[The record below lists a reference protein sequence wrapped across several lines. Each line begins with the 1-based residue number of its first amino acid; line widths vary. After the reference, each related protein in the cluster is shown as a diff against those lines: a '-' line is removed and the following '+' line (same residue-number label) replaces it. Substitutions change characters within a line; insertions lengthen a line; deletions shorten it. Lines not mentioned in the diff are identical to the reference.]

1 MKLAAESN
9 SIVTSDGETVTTSLE
24 MEYDSANRL
33 IGYNNKKIK
42 YDKDGNMLYGPVNGE
57 MCNLTYDSRNRL
69 ISAGNVTYDYDAE
82 NTRIS
87 VTTTDKKITYVTD
100 VAGEMSQVLESY
112 EKTNDGK
119 KIHTVYVYGNG
130 LIYSYNDNEAD
141 STTSDNKVQ
150 DLSSDKSSD
159 KDTDGTTYYHYNNIG
174 STTKLTDNNGNV
186 IQSYEYGAYGEVLSG
201 DTKIT
206 QFLYNGQLGVM
217 TDDNGLYY
225 MRARYYNVNIKRFIN
240 QDVVHGSIN
249 VSQSL
254 NRYSYVQGNPIK
266 LTDPFGLSPLDRLN
280 WKNLGHAILNGL
292 GLIPVIGEAFD
303 IANAIWYAHDG
314 EYGMAVLSMMSALP
328 MIGNIASG
336 IMTAAKITTAAKIV
350 STVCKVV
357 SNAAT
362 FTQAAIGGVN
372 NAKAIVKN
380 MINGKLFSE
389 DTAKNLVSFGINA
402 FTAATSGKNLLSSS
416 KELKKVVGD
425 SVGSKW
431 GKKAKKE
438 PLLECNLQFFA
449 DKSGNKTEV
458 IMPSKPHTNRTS
470 GHWKTILDEVDIM
483 KNSGDYSKVYVN
495 KGLSN
500 EIPGAN
506 PNRRPDIMGV
516 RNNGLIDQVEVPSK
530 TDIPDLLIDRMVD
543 NQRIMG
549 DRAGTIKIRNIGDN

>member
-33 IGYNNKKIK
+33 ISYNNKKIK

-82 NTRIS
+82 NTRTS

-159 KDTDGTTYYHYNNIG
+159 KDADGTTYYHYNNIG

-186 IQSYEYGAYGEVLSG
+186 IQRYEYGAYGEVLSG

-206 QFLYNGQLGVM
+206 PFLYNGQLGVM

-240 QDVVHGSIN
+240 QDVVYGSIN

-350 STVCKVV
+350 STACKVV

-449 DKSGNKTEV
+449 KKSENLKEGSIYSRIKNKFSNNKAKVIGPDFIPYGKSVQEGINPNSLIPTKDLNTLDTQRMNNAIKYGGNKPIIVDELGNV
-458 IMPSKPHTNRTS
+458 LD
-470 GHWKTILDEVDIM
+470 GHHRLKYAIKNNKAVDV
-483 KNSGDYSKVYVN
+483 S
-495 KGLSN
+495 
-500 EIPGAN
+500 
-506 PNRRPDIMGV
+506 
-516 RNNGLIDQVEVPSK
+516 
-530 TDIPDLLIDRMVD
+530 
-543 NQRIMG
+543 
-549 DRAGTIKIRNIGDN
+549 IGY

>member
-57 MCNLTYDSRNRL
+57 MCNFTYDSRNRL

-141 STTSDNKVQ
+141 STT
-150 DLSSDKSSD
+150 
-159 KDTDGTTYYHYNNIG
+159 YYHYNNIG

-206 QFLYNGQLGVM
+206 PFLYNGQLGVM

-266 LTDPFGLSPLDRLN
+266 LTDPFGLSPLDKINWRNVGHSALN
-280 WKNLGHAILNGL
+280 ILGCISEYGF
-292 GLIPVIGEAFD
+292 IFD
-303 IANAIWYAHDG
+303 GINAVWYACEGD
-314 EYGMAVLSMMSALP
+314 YGMAALSLISTLSDTGN
-328 MIGNIASG
+328 MIAFGLKSTKFARVGQYIGA
-336 IMTAAKITTAAKIV
+336 ITQL
-350 STVCKVV
+350 V

-362 FTQAAIGGVN
+362 FTQAAISGLE
-372 NAKAIVKN
+372 NAKAIFRNAKS
-380 MINGKLFSE
+380 GKLLSI
-389 DTAKNLVSFGINA
+389 DTASNVAALGLNLFTTIVSGKEA
-402 FTAATSGKNLLSSS
+402 VTSGKNI
-416 KELKKVVGD
+416 KKMIGTDVGN
-425 SVGSKW
+425 KW
-431 GKKAKKE
+431 GNKANNK
-438 PLLECNLQFFA
+438 PLLECNLQFFG
-449 DKSGNKTEV
+449 DKNGGKGS
-458 IMPSKPHTNRTS
+458 I
-470 GHWKTILDEVDIM
+470 
-483 KNSGDYSKVYVN
+483 NS
-495 KGLSN
+495 
-500 EIPGAN
+500 A
-506 PNRRPDIMGV
+506 
-516 RNNGLIDQVEVPSK
+516 NGLIGHDFEEYLTKKIGGNGSFSAGGRDFDGGISNRWWEAKSGQYWDMLENNPNKLAKFKS
-530 TDIPDLLIDRMVD
+530 D
-543 NQRIMG
+543 MG
-549 DRAGTIKIRNIGDN
+549 DRLRIATQNNASYEIFSNTPIPNSIKMWLTKKGIHYTEILD

>member
-1 MKLAAESN
+1 
-9 SIVTSDGETVTTSLE
+9 
-24 MEYDSANRL
+24 
-33 IGYNNKKIK
+33 
-42 YDKDGNMLYGPVNGE
+42 

-112 EKTNDGK
+112 EKTNGGK

-130 LIYSYNDNEAD
+130 LIYSYNDDEAD
-141 STTSDNKVQ
+141 STTTNNKVQ
-150 DLSSDKSSD
+150 DLSSDKSSG
-159 KDTDGTTYYHYNNIG
+159 KDADGTTYYHYNNIG

-206 QFLYNGQLGVM
+206 PFLYNGQLGVM

-350 STVCKVV
+350 STACKVV

-449 DKSGNKTEV
+449 DKSGANTNPNYIVMPEGVVMPTNQDFNLVSTTTPTNKGGEYIQIHNQHTHGNLNN
-458 IMPSKPHTNRTS
+458 PHTHKPQINVDPVTGIGSSKRLDIETS
-470 GHWKTILDEVDIM
+470 ARDINYADKSM
-483 KNSGDYSKVYVN
+483 KNGNLRIRFGKKD
-495 KGLSN
+495 KG
-500 EIPGAN
+500 GY
-506 PNRRPDIMGV
+506 
-516 RNNGLIDQVEVPSK
+516 
-530 TDIPDLLIDRMVD
+530 
-543 NQRIMG
+543 
-549 DRAGTIKIRNIGDN
+549 

>member
-1 MKLAAESN
+1 
-9 SIVTSDGETVTTSLE
+9 
-24 MEYDSANRL
+24 
-33 IGYNNKKIK
+33 
-42 YDKDGNMLYGPVNGE
+42 

-69 ISAGNVTYDYDAE
+69 ISAENVTYDYDAG

-87 VTTTDKKITYVTD
+87 ITTTDKKITYVTD

-112 EKTNDGK
+112 EKTNGGK
-119 KIHTVYVYGNG
+119 KIHTVYVYGNV

-141 STTSDNKVQ
+141 SITTDNKVQ
-150 DLSSDKSSD
+150 DLVSDKSSD

-206 QFLYNGQLGVM
+206 PFLYNGQLGVM
-217 TDDNGLYY
+217 TDNNGLYY

-249 VSQSL
+249 LSQSL

-350 STVCKVV
+350 STACKVV

-416 KELKKVVGD
+416 KELKKLVGD

-449 DKSGNKTEV
+449 DKSGGESVVEV
-458 IMPSKPHTNRTS
+458 YLSKSKYPESAKHIEDAIANGQPDILTIDRPSAKSNRKAS
-470 GHWKTILDEVDIM
+470 LKGIDKIPGKDLDEYPPAMSREGGKGASVRGI
-483 KNSGDYSKVYVN
+483 NSSDNRGSGSSV
-495 KGLSN
+495 GHQLS
-500 EIPGAN
+500 GYAN
-506 PNRRPDIMGV
+506 
-516 RNNGLIDQVEVPSK
+516 
-530 TDIPDLLIDRMVD
+530 
-543 NQRIMG
+543 
-549 DRAGTIKIRNIGDN
+549 GTKYKYKITE

>member
-1 MKLAAESN
+1 MHKQ
-9 SIVTSDGETVTTSLE
+9 
-24 MEYDSANRL
+24 
-33 IGYNNKKIK
+33 KI
-42 YDKDGNMLYGPVNGE
+42 
-57 MCNLTYDSRNRL
+57 
-69 ISAGNVTYDYDAE
+69 AF
-82 NTRIS
+82 
-87 VTTTDKKITYVTD
+87 
-100 VAGEMSQVLESY
+100 
-112 EKTNDGK
+112 
-119 KIHTVYVYGNG
+119 
-130 LIYSYNDNEAD
+130 
-141 STTSDNKVQ
+141 
-150 DLSSDKSSD
+150 
-159 KDTDGTTYYHYNNIG
+159 
-174 STTKLTDNNGNV
+174 V
-186 IQSYEYGAYGEVLSG
+186 IQSYEYGAYNEVLSG

-206 QFLYNGQLGVM
+206 PFLYNGQLGVM

-240 QDVVHGSIN
+240 QDVVYGSIN
-249 VSQSL
+249 ASQSL

-350 STVCKVV
+350 STACKVV

-372 NAKAIVKN
+372 NVKAIVKN

-449 DKSGNKTEV
+449 DKNGGDAINNVSQASPFDLQATHSQKLSKKNMNKL
-458 IMPSKPHTNRTS
+458 I
-470 GHWKTILDEVDIM
+470 DDI
-483 KNSGDYSKVYVN
+483 K
-495 KGLSN
+495 
-500 EIPGAN
+500 
-506 PNRRPDIMGV
+506 
-516 RNNGLIDQVEVPSK
+516 NNGINETIKYVEYNGQKYVVDGHHRLIASKRLGLEQVPIEQVELPYAGYK
-530 TDIPDLLIDRMVD
+530 TVEDLLWFD
-543 NQRIMG
+543 
-549 DRAGTIKIRNIGDN
+549 

>member
-1 MKLAAESN
+1 M
-9 SIVTSDGETVTTSLE
+9 
-24 MEYDSANRL
+24 
-33 IGYNNKKIK
+33 
-42 YDKDGNMLYGPVNGE
+42 
-57 MCNLTYDSRNRL
+57 
-69 ISAGNVTYDYDAE
+69 
-82 NTRIS
+82 
-87 VTTTDKKITYVTD
+87 
-100 VAGEMSQVLESY
+100 
-112 EKTNDGK
+112 
-119 KIHTVYVYGNG
+119 
-130 LIYSYNDNEAD
+130 
-141 STTSDNKVQ
+141 
-150 DLSSDKSSD
+150 
-159 KDTDGTTYYHYNNIG
+159 
-174 STTKLTDNNGNV
+174 TDN
-186 IQSYEYGAYGEVLSG
+186 
-201 DTKIT
+201 
-206 QFLYNGQLGVM
+206 
-217 TDDNGLYY
+217 NGLYY

-438 PLLECNLQFFA
+438 PLLEYNLQFFA
-449 DKSGNKTEV
+449 DKSGGYSHKQNLDGLNEVRRHLTYDVDGLDFEPNKAMMNKIEEMISDNQELTGAYRDFYEHELTESMLMQQKYGYNDSHNMALEIHNV
-458 IMPSKPHTNRTS
+458 QPQALYSPEI
-470 GHWKTILDEVDIM
+470 VQ
-483 KNSGDYSKVYVN
+483 DYSKWFN
-495 KGLSN
+495 KSDFEYWGINKNSN
-500 EIPGAN
+500 
-506 PNRRPDIMGV
+506 
-516 RNNGLIDQVEVPSK
+516 K
-530 TDIPDLLIDRMVD
+530 
-543 NQRIMG
+543 
-549 DRAGTIKIRNIGDN
+549 

>member
-1 MKLAAESN
+1 M
-9 SIVTSDGETVTTSLE
+9 ETIHFFFGIFKIFF
-24 MEYDSANRL
+24 RL
-33 IGYNNKKIK
+33 LISVYF
-42 YDKDGNMLYGPVNGE
+42 YGSVNGE

-69 ISAGNVTYDYDAE
+69 ISAENVTYDYDAG

-87 VTTTDKKITYVTD
+87 ITTTDKKITYVTD

-112 EKTNDGK
+112 EKTNEGK

-150 DLSSDKSSD
+150 DLSSDKSSG
-159 KDTDGTTYYHYNNIG
+159 KDADGTTYYHYNNIG

-206 QFLYNGQLGVM
+206 PFLYNGQLGVM

-431 GKKAKKE
+431 GKKAKK
-438 PLLECNLQFFA
+438 
-449 DKSGNKTEV
+449 
-458 IMPSKPHTNRTS
+458 
-470 GHWKTILDEVDIM
+470 
-483 KNSGDYSKVYVN
+483 
-495 KGLSN
+495 
-500 EIPGAN
+500 
-506 PNRRPDIMGV
+506 
-516 RNNGLIDQVEVPSK
+516 
-530 TDIPDLLIDRMVD
+530 
-543 NQRIMG
+543 
-549 DRAGTIKIRNIGDN
+549 

>member
-33 IGYNNKKIK
+33 ISYNNKKIK

-57 MCNLTYDSRNRL
+57 MCNFTYDSRNRL

-100 VAGEMSQVLESY
+100 VAGEMSQILESY

-141 STTSDNKVQ
+141 S
-150 DLSSDKSSD
+150 
-159 KDTDGTTYYHYNNIG
+159 TTYYHYNNIG

-292 GLIPVIGEAFD
+292 GLIFVIGEAFD
-303 IANAIWYAHDG
+303 VANAIWYAHDG
-314 EYGMAVLSMMSALP
+314 EYGMAALSMMSALP

-350 STVCKVV
+350 STACKVV

-389 DTAKNLVSFGINA
+389 DTDKNLVSFGINA
-402 FTAATSGKNLLSSS
+402 FTAANTNSREFYNPKSGLKIRYDKGVNG
-416 KELKKVVGD
+416 ENGFEAVDHYHVMNPNYTNKKVDYYLDIDGKPVGK
-425 SVGSKW
+425 GSKV
-431 GKKAKKE
+431 
-438 PLLECNLQFFA
+438 
-449 DKSGNKTEV
+449 SHIV
-458 IMPSKPHTNRTS
+458 I
-470 GHWKTILDEVDIM
+470 
-483 KNSGDYSKVYVN
+483 
-495 KGLSN
+495 KG
-500 EIPGAN
+500 E
-506 PNRRPDIMGV
+506 
-516 RNNGLIDQVEVPSK
+516 E
-530 TDIPDLLIDRMVD
+530 
-543 NQRIMG
+543 
-549 DRAGTIKIRNIGDN
+549 

>member
-1 MKLAAESN
+1 
-9 SIVTSDGETVTTSLE
+9 
-24 MEYDSANRL
+24 
-33 IGYNNKKIK
+33 
-42 YDKDGNMLYGPVNGE
+42 
-57 MCNLTYDSRNRL
+57 
-69 ISAGNVTYDYDAE
+69 
-82 NTRIS
+82 
-87 VTTTDKKITYVTD
+87 
-100 VAGEMSQVLESY
+100 
-112 EKTNDGK
+112 
-119 KIHTVYVYGNG
+119 
-130 LIYSYNDNEAD
+130 
-141 STTSDNKVQ
+141 
-150 DLSSDKSSD
+150 
-159 KDTDGTTYYHYNNIG
+159 
-174 STTKLTDNNGNV
+174 
-186 IQSYEYGAYGEVLSG
+186 
-201 DTKIT
+201 
-206 QFLYNGQLGVM
+206 M

-314 EYGMAVLSMMSALP
+314 EYGMAALSMMSALP

-350 STVCKVV
+350 STACKVV

-389 DTAKNLVSFGINA
+389 DTVKNLVSFGINA

-438 PLLECNLQFFA
+438 PLLEYNLQFFA
-449 DKSGNKTEV
+449 DKSGSKADLMPPSECNISSKQFGKKWGKHKT
-458 IMPSKPHTNRTS
+458 
-470 GHWKTILDEVDIM
+470 
-483 KNSGDYSKVYVN
+483 DYSNLGMDEYKDLINDVFQSPEKIIRDVENNEFLYL
-495 KGLSN
+495 KGNDLLRLTETGEFVSLY
-500 EIPGAN
+500 PGAKTGRVISSIEN
-506 PNRRPDIMGV
+506 G
-516 RNNGLIDQVEVPSK
+516 GLIWQK
-530 TDIPDLLIDRMVD
+530 
-543 NQRIMG
+543 
-549 DRAGTIKIRNIGDN
+549 

>member
-1 MKLAAESN
+1 
-9 SIVTSDGETVTTSLE
+9 
-24 MEYDSANRL
+24 MEYDSANRF
-33 IGYNNKKIK
+33 ISYNNKKIK

-112 EKTNDGK
+112 EKTNGGK
-119 KIHTVYVYGNG
+119 KIHTVYVYGNV

-141 STTSDNKVQ
+141 SITTDNKVQ
-150 DLSSDKSSD
+150 DLVSDKSSD

-206 QFLYNGQLGVM
+206 PFLYNGQLGVM

-350 STVCKVV
+350 STACKVV

-425 SVGSKW
+425 SVGNKW
-431 GKKAKKE
+431 SRKAGKE
-438 PLLECNLQFFA
+438 PLLEYNLQFFGKKNGCETSYGKSREIIQCNTKDAAA
-449 DKSGNKTEV
+449 DELAKRIGGQSRSAFADDPIQREFDVISDQYIAQAKPPLKCVNKTVRTQMKATFEAAKKYERKVYYQFEGIPSQEVLDKLYEYSERYGVEV
-458 IMPSKPHTNRTS
+458 IIDTEPL
-470 GHWKTILDEVDIM
+470 GIL
-483 KNSGDYSKVYVN
+483 N
-495 KGLSN
+495 
-500 EIPGAN
+500 
-506 PNRRPDIMGV
+506 
-516 RNNGLIDQVEVPSK
+516 
-530 TDIPDLLIDRMVD
+530 
-543 NQRIMG
+543 
-549 DRAGTIKIRNIGDN
+549 

>member
-1 MKLAAESN
+1 
-9 SIVTSDGETVTTSLE
+9 
-24 MEYDSANRL
+24 
-33 IGYNNKKIK
+33 
-42 YDKDGNMLYGPVNGE
+42 
-57 MCNLTYDSRNRL
+57 
-69 ISAGNVTYDYDAE
+69 
-82 NTRIS
+82 
-87 VTTTDKKITYVTD
+87 
-100 VAGEMSQVLESY
+100 
-112 EKTNDGK
+112 
-119 KIHTVYVYGNG
+119 
-130 LIYSYNDNEAD
+130 
-141 STTSDNKVQ
+141 
-150 DLSSDKSSD
+150 
-159 KDTDGTTYYHYNNIG
+159 
-174 STTKLTDNNGNV
+174 
-186 IQSYEYGAYGEVLSG
+186 
-201 DTKIT
+201 
-206 QFLYNGQLGVM
+206 M

-249 VSQSL
+249 VGQSL

-266 LTDPFGLSPLDRLN
+266 LTDPFGLLPLDRLN

-336 IMTAAKITTAAKIV
+336 IMTVAKITTAAKIV

-431 GKKAKKE
+431 GKKATYKI
-438 PLLECNLQFFA
+438 LN
-449 DKSGNKTEV
+449 
-458 IMPSKPHTNRTS
+458 TS
-470 GHWKTILDEVDIM
+470 SAED
-483 KNSGDYSKVYVN
+483 VN
-495 KGLSN
+495 KIFKDTMGYEPPYKPETGVTEIQLTENATYVRVYDKVNSRMQGGWVMKSEDIAGLTPQ
-500 EIPGAN
+500 EIQNKFAL
-506 PNRRPDIMGV
+506 PNTPKYICDV
-516 RNNGLIDQVEVPSK
+516 NLE
-530 TDIPDLLIDRMVD
+530 
-543 NQRIMG
+543 
-549 DRAGTIKIRNIGDN
+549 AGTRLRTGEVNPLFGFDGGGQQYDLIINGKNVGTFTNERIIGQ

>member
-1 MKLAAESN
+1 M
-9 SIVTSDGETVTTSLE
+9 
-24 MEYDSANRL
+24 
-33 IGYNNKKIK
+33 
-42 YDKDGNMLYGPVNGE
+42 
-57 MCNLTYDSRNRL
+57 
-69 ISAGNVTYDYDAE
+69 
-82 NTRIS
+82 
-87 VTTTDKKITYVTD
+87 
-100 VAGEMSQVLESY
+100 
-112 EKTNDGK
+112 
-119 KIHTVYVYGNG
+119 
-130 LIYSYNDNEAD
+130 
-141 STTSDNKVQ
+141 
-150 DLSSDKSSD
+150 
-159 KDTDGTTYYHYNNIG
+159 
-174 STTKLTDNNGNV
+174 TDN
-186 IQSYEYGAYGEVLSG
+186 
-201 DTKIT
+201 
-206 QFLYNGQLGVM
+206 
-217 TDDNGLYY
+217 NGLYY

-416 KELKKVVGD
+416 KEVKKVEGD

-449 DKSGNKTEV
+449 DKSGGESQVFDIVEYGDKTPGLENHHGVLDIWATHNIDGYKSRASKSTTIALTPEQHAATKSVYRDWLYEKTGKKVGGKVDWTSVLPQEV
-458 IMPSKPHTNRTS
+458 QDLSERMFDAANVPLSARN
-470 GHWKTILDEVDIM
+470 
-483 KNSGDYSKVYVN
+483 DYYREFN
-495 KGLSN
+495 CYIYGL
-500 EIPGAN
+500 E
-506 PNRRPDIMGV
+506 
-516 RNNGLIDQVEVPSK
+516 RN
-530 TDIPDLLIDRMVD
+530 
-543 NQRIMG
+543 
-549 DRAGTIKIRNIGDN
+549 

>member
-1 MKLAAESN
+1 
-9 SIVTSDGETVTTSLE
+9 
-24 MEYDSANRL
+24 
-33 IGYNNKKIK
+33 
-42 YDKDGNMLYGPVNGE
+42 
-57 MCNLTYDSRNRL
+57 
-69 ISAGNVTYDYDAE
+69 
-82 NTRIS
+82 
-87 VTTTDKKITYVTD
+87 
-100 VAGEMSQVLESY
+100 
-112 EKTNDGK
+112 
-119 KIHTVYVYGNG
+119 
-130 LIYSYNDNEAD
+130 
-141 STTSDNKVQ
+141 
-150 DLSSDKSSD
+150 
-159 KDTDGTTYYHYNNIG
+159 
-174 STTKLTDNNGNV
+174 
-186 IQSYEYGAYGEVLSG
+186 
-201 DTKIT
+201 
-206 QFLYNGQLGVM
+206 M

-350 STVCKVV
+350 STACKVV

-416 KELKKVVGD
+416 KELKKVVED
-425 SVGSKW
+425 SAGSKW

-449 DKSGNKTEV
+449 DKTSYGKSIENTEFFKENGGLDASDYISIHSRKHMYDPDTVSTPKKTQYGKDVNVGKLCEDTIMKPDEV
-458 IMPSKPHTNRTS
+458 IYNKDQNVMIYKKEYPFNISTS
-470 GHWKTILDEVDIM
+470 DTPTGTHRVFIPLNTQGKKTI
-483 KNSGDYSKVYVN
+483 
-495 KGLSN
+495 
-500 EIPGAN
+500 
-506 PNRRPDIMGV
+506 
-516 RNNGLIDQVEVPSK
+516 
-530 TDIPDLLIDRMVD
+530 RMSQFPLVGG
-543 NQRIMG
+543 N
-549 DRAGTIKIRNIGDN
+549 

>member
-1 MKLAAESN
+1 
-9 SIVTSDGETVTTSLE
+9 
-24 MEYDSANRL
+24 
-33 IGYNNKKIK
+33 
-42 YDKDGNMLYGPVNGE
+42 
-57 MCNLTYDSRNRL
+57 
-69 ISAGNVTYDYDAE
+69 
-82 NTRIS
+82 
-87 VTTTDKKITYVTD
+87 
-100 VAGEMSQVLESY
+100 
-112 EKTNDGK
+112 
-119 KIHTVYVYGNG
+119 
-130 LIYSYNDNEAD
+130 
-141 STTSDNKVQ
+141 
-150 DLSSDKSSD
+150 
-159 KDTDGTTYYHYNNIG
+159 
-174 STTKLTDNNGNV
+174 
-186 IQSYEYGAYGEVLSG
+186 
-201 DTKIT
+201 
-206 QFLYNGQLGVM
+206 M

-449 DKSGNKTEV
+449 EKSGCE
-458 IMPSKPHTNRTS
+458 S
-470 GHWKTILDEVDIM
+470 G
-483 KNSGDYSKVYVN
+483 
-495 KGLSN
+495 SN
-500 EIPGAN
+500 IH
-506 PNRRPDIMGV
+506 
-516 RNNGLIDQVEVPSK
+516 VPSANTQVVRHPEIK
-530 TDIPDLLIDRMVD
+530 SPNQVKMNDVTNYWDDYLGSNQTNIHPRTGLVD
-543 NQRIMG
+543 NDRIFSADGTKSIRFGNHEMDSMG
-549 DRAGTIKIRNIGDN
+549 TTKFHFHLEEWKYDPVNDVMEYFNTLVRIKK

>member
-1 MKLAAESN
+1 M
-9 SIVTSDGETVTTSLE
+9 
-24 MEYDSANRL
+24 M
-33 IGYNNKKIK
+33 
-42 YDKDGNMLYGPVNGE
+42 
-57 MCNLTYDSRNRL
+57 
-69 ISAGNVTYDYDAE
+69 ISAF
-82 NTRIS
+82 RWRKS
-87 VTTTDKKITYVTD
+87 CQKI
-100 VAGEMSQVLESY
+100 QR
-112 EKTNDGK
+112 N
-119 KIHTVYVYGNG
+119 
-130 LIYSYNDNEAD
+130 
-141 STTSDNKVQ
+141 
-150 DLSSDKSSD
+150 
-159 KDTDGTTYYHYNNIG
+159 YHYNNIG

-206 QFLYNGQLGVM
+206 PFLYNGQLGVM

-438 PLLECNLQFFA
+438 PRLECNLQFFGKKNGCETKL
-449 DKSGNKTEV
+449 DYVTSNGLVLETTPNKTTTV
-458 IMPSKPHTNRTS
+458 LGTYKSDTAA
-470 GHWKTILDEVDIM
+470 ILDELGNVKSLDFGPRDGGF
-483 KNSGDYSKVYVN
+483 NLLNTPDELYVSPNQFWNEYN
-495 KGLSN
+495 KPWLDN
-500 EIPGAN
+500 AI
-506 PNRRPDIMGV
+506 V
-516 RNNGLIDQVEVPSK
+516 RNDIFKIATEPTWDNLTRVNMFTGK
-530 TDIPDLLIDRMVD
+530 TELTGFGREYTYLKNHGYYFDAVTKTM
-543 NQRIMG
+543 
-549 DRAGTIKIRNIGDN
+549 IK

>member
-1 MKLAAESN
+1 M
-9 SIVTSDGETVTTSLE
+9 
-24 MEYDSANRL
+24 
-33 IGYNNKKIK
+33 
-42 YDKDGNMLYGPVNGE
+42 
-57 MCNLTYDSRNRL
+57 
-69 ISAGNVTYDYDAE
+69 
-82 NTRIS
+82 
-87 VTTTDKKITYVTD
+87 TD
-100 VAGEMSQVLESY
+100 VA
-112 EKTNDGK
+112 
-119 KIHTVYVYGNG
+119 
-130 LIYSYNDNEAD
+130 
-141 STTSDNKVQ
+141 
-150 DLSSDKSSD
+150 
-159 KDTDGTTYYHYNNIG
+159 
-174 STTKLTDNNGNV
+174 
-186 IQSYEYGAYGEVLSG
+186 
-201 DTKIT
+201 
-206 QFLYNGQLGVM
+206 GVM

-350 STVCKVV
+350 STACKVV

-449 DKSGNKTEV
+449 KKSGGKADTPLSLQQSLKELD
-458 IMPSKPHTNRTS
+458 TS
-470 GHWKTILDEVDIM
+470 GLRPGQTELHMSQLNKALDGIQNNYNPT
-483 KNSGDYSKVYVN
+483 KAYSSVYTDGT
-495 KGLSN
+495 KRYL
-500 EIPGAN
+500 
-506 PNRRPDIMGV
+506 
-516 RNNGLIDQVEVPSK
+516 VEGHHTTVAFKMLGKENAINMNTTTQDLPSVTNVYWTK
-530 TDIPDLLIDRMVD
+530 KWYQFWRK
-543 NQRIMG
+543 
-549 DRAGTIKIRNIGDN
+549 TIKIVED

>member
-1 MKLAAESN
+1 
-9 SIVTSDGETVTTSLE
+9 
-24 MEYDSANRL
+24 
-33 IGYNNKKIK
+33 
-42 YDKDGNMLYGPVNGE
+42 
-57 MCNLTYDSRNRL
+57 
-69 ISAGNVTYDYDAE
+69 
-82 NTRIS
+82 
-87 VTTTDKKITYVTD
+87 
-100 VAGEMSQVLESY
+100 
-112 EKTNDGK
+112 
-119 KIHTVYVYGNG
+119 
-130 LIYSYNDNEAD
+130 
-141 STTSDNKVQ
+141 
-150 DLSSDKSSD
+150 
-159 KDTDGTTYYHYNNIG
+159 
-174 STTKLTDNNGNV
+174 
-186 IQSYEYGAYGEVLSG
+186 
-201 DTKIT
+201 
-206 QFLYNGQLGVM
+206 M

-314 EYGMAVLSMMSALP
+314 EYGMAALSMMSALP

-350 STVCKVV
+350 STACKVV

-438 PLLECNLQFFA
+438 PLLEYNLQFFG
-449 DKSGNKTEV
+449 DKSGGKKSIYNTEFFKENGGLDSSDYISIHSQKHMYNPNEISTARKTQYGKDVNVGKLCEDTIMNPDEV
-458 IMPSKPHTNRTS
+458 IYNIDQNVMIYKKEYPFNISTDDTPTGTHRVFIPLNTQGK
-470 GHWKTILDEVDIM
+470 KTIRM
-483 KNSGDYSKVYVN
+483 SQF
-495 KGLSN
+495 
-500 EIPGAN
+500 P
-506 PNRRPDIMGV
+506 
-516 RNNGLIDQVEVPSK
+516 
-530 TDIPDLLIDRMVD
+530 LLGG
-543 NQRIMG
+543 N
-549 DRAGTIKIRNIGDN
+549 